1 MMDSTIKFASISYDL
16 WSYRLV
22 LNWVLSPIPF
32 AQAQTQNRGQ
42 IHALNKKGKPINE
55 KWNPTQN

>member
-1 MMDSTIKFASISYDL
+1 MNSTIKIASISYDL
-16 WSYRLV
+16 WSYRLF

-32 AQAQTQNRGQ
+32 AKAQTQNLGQ
-42 IHALNKKGKPINE
+42 IHALHKKGKRINE